1 MRPTAAAPFTLLIVA
16 SLLLSAV
23 APARAY
29 TLQYTNAAAT
39 QQIRWPTTT
48 VNVALSTSLNNPPP
62 NVHATGAQVLLA
74 ARRALTRWSLASN
87 IQFNV
92 TTSAPQQVVGQD
104 GVSLITIAPENASQ
118 FAIPEQPSRARVFFD
133 ANGIFEADLAI
144 NPNVARRDPVTG
156 SLVSSF
162 FSTDG
167 ADGSYDLESTFV
179 HEIGHMLGLEH
190 SGILGA
196 TMQPRQGT
204 NGTFNLPSVTTR
216 TLSSDEIAGV
226 RSIYGPRQGLGSIAG
241 RVAYNSVGGVAT
253 FGAHVFV
260 EDASTG
266 RTVAGNVALPDGRYR
281 IDALPPGQYRV
292 VVEYLDEPVLAREIA
307 SNAGGYVGLTQT
319 TTAPFLTTEAGLVNV
334 AADAA
339 STFDVAVQGGS
350 PAINPTTIG
359 LGPVATGMLSSV
371 AVPLVPGQP
380 ATVLVGGE
388 NLGLVN
394 AVSVNSPFVAVS
406 NVQQVAG
413 FGVPVLSFD
422 VNPST
427 LTPPGEYSVR
437 LQSSTGQIAYVSGG
451 LTIDLP
457 VGVPAGQNLI
467 DDSEFFVAQHYR
479 DFLSREPDTAGLA
492 FWTNEIEQCGTDARC
507 REVKRINVSAA
518 FFLSIEFQNTGY
530 LVYRFH
536 KAAFGNPPGRPVP
549 VRAQQFFPDTQEI
562 ARGVIVGQ
570 GNWQARL
577 EANKQAFA
585 LEFVQRAEFVARH
598 PTTLTPAQFVD
609 ALFANAM
616 VTPTAAE
623 RQAAID
629 EFGGASNTS
638 DAAARARSLRRV
650 AENPTLQQQEFN
662 RAFVLMEYFGYLRRN
677 PDDPP
682 QSNLNF
688 EGFNFWLAKL
698 NQFNGNF
705 VAAEM
710 VKAFITSPEYR
721 QRFGS

>member
-1 MRPTAAAPFTLLIVA
+1 MRPTAARSIALLTLA
-16 SLLLSAV
+16 ALLLS
-23 APARAY
+23 PAANVRAY
-29 TLQYTNAAAT
+29 TLQYASPAAT

-48 VNVALSTSLNNPPP
+48 VTVALSSSLNNPPSY
-62 NVHATGAQVLLA
+62 VHATAAQVTLA
-74 ARRALTRWSLASN
+74 ARRALARWSQVSN

-92 TTSAPQQVVGQD
+92 ISSASQLVGQD

-118 FAIPEQPSRARVFFD
+118 FSIPDQPSRARVFFD
-133 ANGIFEADLAI
+133 ASGGITEADIAV
-144 NPNVARRDPVTG
+144 NPNVARRDPATG
-156 SLVSSF
+156 SLVASF

-190 SGILGA
+190 SGVIGA

-204 NGTFNLPSVTTR
+204 NGTNNLPNVTTR
-216 TLSSDEIAGV
+216 TLSSDDISGIRAV
-226 RSIYGPRQGLGSIAG
+226 YGPRQGLGSLAG
-241 RVAYNSVGGVAT
+241 RVGYNSTSGTAA

-260 EDASTG
+260 EETATG
-266 RTVAGNVALPDGRYR
+266 RTIASNVALPDGRYR

-307 SNAGGYVGLTQT
+307 ANAGGYAGLTQT
-319 TTAPFLTTEAGLVNV
+319 NTPPFLTTEAGLINV
-334 AADAA
+334 AADATTA
-339 STFDVAVQGGS
+339 LDVAVQGGS
-350 PAINPTTIG
+350 AAINPTFIG

-380 ATVLVGGE
+380 ATILVGGE

-394 AVSVNSPFVAVS
+394 AVSVNSPFFAVS

-413 FGVPVLSFD
+413 FGIPVLSFD
-422 VNPST
+422 VNPSV

-437 LQSSTGQIAYVSGG
+437 LQTSTGQVAFVSGG
-451 LTIDLP
+451 LTVDLP
-457 VGVPAGQNLI
+457 VGVPAGQNLS
-467 DDSEFFVAQHYR
+467 DDSQFFVAQHYR

-492 FWTNEIEQCGTDARC
+492 FWTNEIESCGTNQQC
-507 REVKRINVSAA
+507 RDVRRINVSAA
-518 FFLSIEFQNTGY
+518 FFLSIESQETGY
-530 LVYRFH
+530 LVYRFY
-536 KAAFGNPPGRPVP
+536 KAAFGNLPGKPVP
-549 VRAQQFFPDTQEI
+549 VRVGQFFPDTQEI
-562 ARGVIVGQ
+562 ARGIIVGQ
-570 GNWQARL
+570 GNWRPQL
-577 EANKQAFA
+577 EANKLAFA

-598 PTTLTPAQFVD
+598 PTTLSPAQFVD
-609 ALFANAM
+609 ALFANAG

-629 EFGGASNTS
+629 EFGAASNTT
-638 DAAARARSLRRV
+638 DVNARARALRRV
-650 AENPTLQQQEFN
+650 AENPTLHQQELN
-662 RAFVLMEYFGYLRRN
+662 KAFVLMEYFGYLRRN

-682 QSNLNF
+682 QANLDF
-688 EGFNFWLAKL
+688 DGYNFWLAKL

-710 VKAFITSPEYR
+710 VKAFISSPEYR

>member
-1 MRPTAAAPFTLLIVA
+1 MRPTASLLITLTVA
-16 SLLLSAV
+16 VALLLSPV
-23 APARAY
+23 APVRAY
-29 TLQYTNAAAT
+29 TLQYASAAAT

-48 VNVALSTSLNNPPP
+48 VNVALSTSLGNPPSY
-62 NVHATGAQVLLA
+62 VHATGAQVLLA
-74 ARRALTRWSLASN
+74 ARRALSHWSLASN

-92 TTSAPQQVVGQD
+92 TTSANQTVAQD

-118 FAIPEQPSRARVFFD
+118 FSIPEQPGRARVFFD
-133 ANGIFEADLAI
+133 ANGITEADLAI

-156 SLVSSF
+156 GLVASF

-190 SGILGA
+190 SGMVSA

-204 NGTFNLPSVTTR
+204 NGTFNLPNFTMR
-216 TLSSDEIAGV
+216 TLSTDDVAGI
-226 RSIYGPRQGLGSIAG
+226 RAIYGPRQGLGSIAG
-241 RVAYNSVGGVAT
+241 RVGYNSTTGAAA

-260 EDASTG
+260 EDTATG
-266 RTVAGNVALPDGRYR
+266 RTVAGNVALNDGRYR
-281 IDALPPGQYRV
+281 IDGLAPGQYRV
-292 VVEYLDEPVLAREIA
+292 VVETLDEPVLAREIA
-307 SNAGGYVGLTQT
+307 SNAGGYAGLTQGNQPP
-319 TTAPFLTTEAGLVNV
+319 PFLTTEAGLISV
-334 AADAA
+334 ASEATT
-339 STFDVAVQGGS
+339 SLDVAVQSGS
-350 PAINPTTIG
+350 SAINPTFIG
-359 LGPVATGMLSSV
+359 LGPIATGMLSTV

-380 ATVLVGGE
+380 ETVLVGGD

-406 NVQQVAG
+406 NVRQVAG
-413 FGVPVLSFD
+413 FGIPVISFD
-422 VNPST
+422 VNPSE

-437 LQSSTGQIAYVSGG
+437 LQTSTGQVAYVSGG
-451 LTIDLP
+451 LTVDLP
-457 VGVPAGQNLI
+457 LGVPASQNLL
-467 DDSEFFVAQHYR
+467 DDSQFFVAQHYR

-492 FWTNEIEQCGTDARC
+492 FWTNEIEQCGTDAQC

-530 LVYRFH
+530 LVYRLY
-536 KAAFGNPPGRPVP
+536 KAAFGNPAGRPVP
-549 VRAQQFFPDTQEI
+549 VRMQQFFPDTQQI

-570 GNWQARL
+570 GSWEAQL
-577 EANKQAFA
+577 ETNKQAFA
-585 LEFVQRAEFVARH
+585 LEFVQRAEFVSKYPA
-598 PTTLTPAQFVD
+598 TLSPAQFVD
-609 ALFANAM
+609 ALYANAA
-616 VTPTAAE
+616 VTPTTTE

-629 EFGGASNTS
+629 VFDGASNTS
-638 DAAARARSLRRV
+638 DNALRARALRRV
-650 AENPTLQQQEFN
+650 AESQTLQQQEFN

-677 PDDPP
+677 PDDAPDTD
-682 QSNLNF
+682 F
-688 EGFNFWLAKL
+688 TGYNFWLAKL

-710 VKAFITSPEYR
+710 VKAFLTSPEYR